1 MPHLHYTCIE
11 SRVFTFSILDDR
23 WQLASLCLLYCT
35 ELFRFL
41 RCHRYGDYS
50 FVVQVIAQYKST
62 SHCTL
67 PLLGGFFARSG
78 FLYSLSVSVVPFTEY
93 VAIKLVPV
101 SVRDETPSIHTNT
114 NTIRIPTRADCLQF
128 FSSQTT

>member
-1 MPHLHYTCIE
+1 MVIIPLS
-11 SRVFTFSILDDR
+11 SRS
-23 WQLASLCLLYCT
+23 SL
-35 ELFRFL
+35 
-41 RCHRYGDYS
+41 
-50 FVVQVIAQYKST
+50 ST
-62 SHCTL
+62 SL
-67 PLLGGFFARSG
+67 PHIVLYLCSVDSLLALA